1 MLLQE
6 KIDSTNFS
14 ANEQIVVDFIE
25 HKQETINDY
34 STTKIAKETYT
45 SPSVLVRIAKK
56 LGFNGW
62 TELKNAY
69 VEELTYLHKHFKNI
83 DANIP
88 FSGADSV
95 TSIANKLGQL
105 KNESILDTLS
115 LIDSESL
122 SYAIELL
129 DHSNNTGIFGLSNI
143 IFQAEE
149 FSFKMRH
156 IGSKVQTFPIQN
168 TMFQEAAMMNLNDC
182 AIFISYSGES
192 DPLFTV
198 INILKHNH
206 VPIIAITS
214 IGDNKLSKLADIT
227 LRISTRERSYTKIA
241 GFASQESISLILDI
255 LYSGYFAQ
263 HFDDNYNYKISLS
276 QQTEFRDIDN
286 HIIRDNQ

>member
-14 ANEQIVVDFIE
+14 ANEQIVVNFIE
-25 HKQETINDY
+25 HKQETINEY

-62 TELKNAY
+62 IELKNAY
-69 VEELTYLHKHFKNI
+69 VDELTYLHKHFKNI
-83 DANIP
+83 DANIR
-88 FSGADSV
+88 FSGNDSV
-95 TSIANKLGQL
+95 LSIANKLGQL
-105 KNESILDTLS
+105 KNESILDTIS
-115 LIDSESL
+115 LIDSKSF
-122 SYAIELL
+122 SQAIQLL
-129 DHSNNTGIFGLSNI
+129 NHSHSTGIFGLSNI
-143 IFQAEE
+143 LFQAEE
-149 FSFKMRH
+149 FAFKMRH

-168 TMFQEAAMMNLNDC
+168 TMFQEAAMMTSNDC

-198 INILKHNH
+198 IKILKKNH

-227 LRISTRERSYTKIA
+227 LRISTREHSYTKIA
-241 GFASQESISLILDI
+241 GFSSQESISLILDI

-263 HFDDNYNYKISLS
+263 HFDDNYNYKINLS
-276 QQTEFRDIDN
+276 KKTEFRNIDN
-286 HIIRDNQ
+286 HIIQDN

>member
-1 MLLQE
+1 MLLEE
-6 KIDSTNFS
+6 KIDSTDFS
-14 ANEQIVVDFIE
+14 ANEQIVVDFIKQ
-25 HKQETINDY
+25 KQEDISKY

-62 TELKNAY
+62 IELKNAY

-88 FSGADSV
+88 FSGDDSLLSV
-95 TSIANKLGQL
+95 ANKLGQL
-105 KNESILDTLS
+105 KTESILDTLS

-122 SYAIELL
+122 LQAIQLL
-129 DHSNNTGIFGLSNI
+129 DRSDNTGVFGLSNI

-149 FSFKMRH
+149 FAYKMRH
-156 IGSKVQTFPIQN
+156 IGSKIQTFPIQN
-168 TMFQEAAMMNLNDC
+168 TMFQEAAMMNSNDC
-182 AIFISYSGES
+182 AIFVSYSGES

-198 INILKHNH
+198 VDILKKKH

-214 IGDNKLSKLADIT
+214 IGDSRLSKLADIT
-227 LRISTRERSYTKIA
+227 MRITTRERSYTKVA
-241 GFASQESISLILDI
+241 GFSSLESISLILDI

-263 HFDDNYNYKISLS
+263 QFDDNYHYKIGLS
-276 QQTEFRDIDN
+276 QITEFRDIDN
-286 HIIRDNQ
+286 HIIQDD

>member
-1 MLLQE
+1 MLLEE
-6 KIDSTNFS
+6 KIDSTDFS
-14 ANEQIVVDFIE
+14 ANEQIVVDFIKQ
-25 HKQETINDY
+25 KQEDINKY

-62 TELKNAY
+62 VELKNAY

-88 FSGADSV
+88 FSSDDSLLN
-95 TSIANKLGQL
+95 IANKLGQL
-105 KNESILDTLS
+105 KTESILDTLS
-115 LIDSESL
+115 LIDSKAL
-122 SYAIELL
+122 SQAIQLL
-129 DHSNNTGIFGLSNI
+129 DRSNNTGVFGLSNI

-149 FSFKMRH
+149 FAYKMRH

-168 TMFQEAAMMNLNDC
+168 TMFQEAAMMDSNDC

-198 INILKHNH
+198 IDILKKKH

-214 IGDNKLSKLADIT
+214 IGDSRLSKLADIT
-227 LRISTRERSYTKIA
+227 MHITTRERSYTKVA
-241 GFASQESISLILDI
+241 GFSSLESISLILDI

-263 HFDDNYNYKISLS
+263 RFDDNYNYKIGLS
-276 QQTEFRDIDN
+276 QITEFRDIDN
-286 HIIRDNQ
+286 HIIQDD

>member
-1 MLLQE
+1 MLLEE
-6 KIDSTNFS
+6 KIDSTDFS
-14 ANEQIVVDFIE
+14 ANEQIVVDFIKQ
-25 HKQETINDY
+25 KQEDINKY

-62 TELKNAY
+62 VELKNAY

-88 FSGADSV
+88 FSSDDSLLN
-95 TSIANKLGQL
+95 IANKLGQL
-105 KNESILDTLS
+105 KTESILDTLS
-115 LIDSESL
+115 LIDSKAL
-122 SYAIELL
+122 SQAIQLL
-129 DHSNNTGIFGLSNI
+129 DRSNNTGIFGLSNI

-149 FSFKMRH
+149 FAYKMRH

-168 TMFQEAAMMNLNDC
+168 TMFQEAAMMDSNDC

-198 INILKHNH
+198 IDILKKKH

-214 IGDNKLSKLADIT
+214 IGDSRLSKLADIT
-227 LRISTRERSYTKIA
+227 MHITTRERSYTKVA
-241 GFASQESISLILDI
+241 GFSSLESISLILDI

-263 HFDDNYNYKISLS
+263 RFDDNYNYKIGLS
-276 QQTEFRDIDN
+276 QITEFRDIDN
-286 HIIRDNQ
+286 HIIQDD